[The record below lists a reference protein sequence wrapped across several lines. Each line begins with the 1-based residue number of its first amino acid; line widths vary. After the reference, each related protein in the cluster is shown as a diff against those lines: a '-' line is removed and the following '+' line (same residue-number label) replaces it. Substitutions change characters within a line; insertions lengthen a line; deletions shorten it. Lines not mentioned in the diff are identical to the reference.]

1 MVFSPQKPPF
11 FTETGCALRKP
22 RRIRSKRVALN
33 SLLPTEGFWV
43 MIAPITAGGSF
54 VGGSRS

>member
-1 MVFSPQKPPF
+1 MVSPPQRPPE
-11 FTETGCALRKP
+11 FTETGCAFRTP
-22 RRIRSKRVALN
+22 RRIRSKRVAVN
-33 SLLPTEGFWV
+33 SLLPTEGFWL